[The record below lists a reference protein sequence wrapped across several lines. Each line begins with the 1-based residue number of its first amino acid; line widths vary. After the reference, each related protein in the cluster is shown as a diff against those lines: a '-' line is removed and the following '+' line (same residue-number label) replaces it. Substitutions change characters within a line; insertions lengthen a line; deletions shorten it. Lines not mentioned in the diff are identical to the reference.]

1 MIDLE
6 VLADVL
12 GLPGDT
18 VSPLAHRAAVALER
32 RHRPG
37 AHLSGTVQGTTID
50 EEVRW
55 RNRSPGAA
63 IYEDLNRVTEEGAEG
78 IALALARLHRGW
90 RVERRLQSR
99 LAEGADW
106 LMVDASGEL
115 EVVMEVGGTDEQDL
129 ASLFARKLDQA
140 RRSPFAEVSTPAACV
155 VRFLE
160 PSAKLGHDDGPGRIE
175 P

>member
-6 VLADVL
+6 ALADAA
-12 GLPGDT
+12 GLPEDAAA
-18 VSPLAHRAAVALER
+18 PLAHRAAVALER

-37 AHLSGTVQGTTID
+37 VRLTGALRGAALD
-50 EEVRW
+50 EELQW
-55 RNRSPGAA
+55 RPRSAEAA
-63 IYEDLNRVTEEGAEG
+63 AYEDVNRVTEEGAEA
-78 IALALARLHRGW
+78 IALSLACSRCSW

-106 LMVDASGEL
+106 LMRDVTTGAS
-115 EVVMEVGGTDEQDL
+115 VVLEVGGTDVQDRAAL
-129 ASLFARKLDQA
+129 LGRKIEQA
-140 RRSPFAEVSTPAACV
+140 RRSPFAAYATPAACV

-160 PSAKLGHDDGPGRIE
+160 PSVELWTDDGPRRSE